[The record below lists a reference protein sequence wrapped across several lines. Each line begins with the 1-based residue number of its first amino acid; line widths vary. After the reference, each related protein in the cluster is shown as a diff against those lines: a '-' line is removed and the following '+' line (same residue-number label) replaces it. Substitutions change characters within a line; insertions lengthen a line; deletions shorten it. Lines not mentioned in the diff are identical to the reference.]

1 MKKIIVLSMIFCLIL
16 TSCRIN
22 PKETKQSENNVLEYK
37 QTEALGDYQWI
48 TSHCTYRTDIDEEDD
63 YEEIL
68 IQCDYQGKVL
78 QKIPADKFGV
88 EDSSEL
94 SVINVSEGELL
105 FTYEYGERDVYH
117 TSVYTVPLV
126 WEDGKEKI
134 NYSQKRLLFSKASDN
149 SPKYI
154 AGTKAHIILDWDG
167 EMTEYNRQ
175 DKKFTKLKYN
185 HKPVYYEASLS
196 SIKSKNYFLFLG
208 KCEDAHK
215 HAAYQY
221 IYGKKEV
228 REIIEDNNCMIYQCG
243 NDKLFFS
250 GVKDG
255 KGAFCY
261 DVIQYD
267 CQSEKKSVLV
277 SEGEIKNNLSE
288 KPEDGLDLL
297 RQMAYEDGILKL
309 EVYDKG
315 KSVVFSVDIQTG
327 KMQRER
333 EGRLEKQQE
342 YQLKKTLVNADKK
355 YKNANNHNVFI
366 KKIIDDKGID
376 DVLDEYTLD
385 GKFVRRIFTH
395 DLYDWSLVYAN
406 DKELIFRVYG
416 ENKKGY
422 FYTVPL
428 LNVDGNDFP
437 QMAKAKKICP
447 IYEKMSSDMAE
458 IFDLYVDE
466 NYLVYNTNYHDI
478 GVYNRK
484 KKKFVNVKGIPLTNM
499 YFIAARK
506 FYIGDKIILESKPY
520 GKAGK
525 EKYAFSYYKIGS
537 DKIHIMDSACYTS
550 AEKICDEKRNQV
562 IYALDTGIWCYNLQK
577 EKKEKLIT
585 NKEIASLFGKANN
598 VFEMC
603 VWNDLLYLFTADDK
617 IYSYS
622 LEKKGKVRYEKAFSE
637 KLKQICKEKEEGGL
651 SAWCSEVYMVE
662 GEIYLKIELDSE
674 EDDTVGDIYCCYDP
688 AAKRF
693 KEIKKN
699 DEEMFY
705 CMLD

>member
-22 PKETKQSENNVLEYK
+22 PKETKQSENVLEQK
-37 QTEALGDYQWI
+37 QTEAIGDYQWI

-63 YEEIL
+63 SEEIL
-68 IQCDYQGKVL
+68 IQCDYKGKVL
-78 QKIPADKFGV
+78 QKIPAEKFGV
-88 EDSSEL
+88 EDSCEV

-167 EMTEYNRQ
+167 EMAEYNRQ

-297 RQMAYEDGILKL
+297 RQMA
-309 EVYDKG
+309 
-315 KSVVFSVDIQTG
+315 
-327 KMQRER
+327 
-333 EGRLEKQQE
+333 
-342 YQLKKTLVNADKK
+342 
-355 YKNANNHNVFI
+355 
-366 KKIIDDKGID
+366 
-376 DVLDEYTLD
+376 
-385 GKFVRRIFTH
+385 
-395 DLYDWSLVYAN
+395 
-406 DKELIFRVYG
+406 
-416 ENKKGY
+416 
-422 FYTVPL
+422 
-428 LNVDGNDFP
+428 
-437 QMAKAKKICP
+437 
-447 IYEKMSSDMAE
+447 
-458 IFDLYVDE
+458 
-466 NYLVYNTNYHDI
+466 
-478 GVYNRK
+478 
-484 KKKFVNVKGIPLTNM
+484 
-499 YFIAARK
+499 
-506 FYIGDKIILESKPY
+506 
-520 GKAGK
+520 
-525 EKYAFSYYKIGS
+525 
-537 DKIHIMDSACYTS
+537 
-550 AEKICDEKRNQV
+550 
-562 IYALDTGIWCYNLQK
+562 
-577 EKKEKLIT
+577 
-585 NKEIASLFGKANN
+585 
-598 VFEMC
+598 
-603 VWNDLLYLFTADDK
+603 
-617 IYSYS
+617 
-622 LEKKGKVRYEKAFSE
+622 
-637 KLKQICKEKEEGGL
+637 
-651 SAWCSEVYMVE
+651 
-662 GEIYLKIELDSE
+662 
-674 EDDTVGDIYCCYDP
+674 
-688 AAKRF
+688 
-693 KEIKKN
+693 
-699 DEEMFY
+699 
-705 CMLD
+705 